1 MVQVGAFPG
10 LNELRR
16 RTIRAPVNEFDKST
30 VISIFPKSID
40 ETKPTIQPGRFQL
53 EPGTFDNPSILV
65 VGPSS
70 WWRELDEEQP
80 LLEIPVSS
88 IQIADS
94 VVKDYCNGI
103 LACNLGDTM
112 PGLFYLPGP
121 WTIEKIKK
129 EKSAELIIALN
140 KQRNW
145 FKVLVRIADT
155 LWARTNG
162 NPLTISD
169 DMRLAAKE
177 LNLDSGKEWTK
188 DTQTMELVRCIAC
201 GSLGNPLFPVCATCK
216 AIKDPEKAKKLGIEF
231 AK

>member
-1 MVQVGAFPG
+1 MSAVGAFPG
-10 LNELRR
+10 LGDLKR
-16 RTIRAPVNEFDKST
+16 RTIRAPVNEMDKST
-30 VISIFPKSID
+30 VVSIWPRPIEEKKVTIS
-40 ETKPTIQPGRFQL
+40 
-53 EPGTFDNPSILV
+53 PGTFQIEAGTFENPSILV

-94 VVKDYCNGI
+94 IVRDFCNGI
-103 LACNLGDTM
+103 LACNMGDTM
-112 PGLFYLPGP
+112 PGLFYLPGA
-121 WTIEKIKK
+121 WTVDKIKK
-129 EKSAELIIALN
+129 EKTAELVNAMN

-145 FKVLVRIADT
+145 YKVLVRIADT

-177 LNLDSGKEWTK
+177 LNVESGKDWCK
-188 DTQTMELVRCIAC
+188 DTQTMELVRCVAC

-216 AIKDPEKAKKLGIEF
+216 AIKDPVKAKQLGITF
-231 AK
+231 AA